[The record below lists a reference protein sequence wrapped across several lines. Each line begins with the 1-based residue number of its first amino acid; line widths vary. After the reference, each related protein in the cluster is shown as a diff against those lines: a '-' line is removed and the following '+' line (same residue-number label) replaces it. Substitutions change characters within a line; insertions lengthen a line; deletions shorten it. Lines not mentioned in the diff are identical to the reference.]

1 MRMNRFFAY
10 IAVLLLGLSIVAVAN
25 DAEVKTFDV
34 QAGEL
39 PAAVLE
45 AVENTFQERGALT
58 SDIIG
63 TSGNIDIEF
72 DTTISMTFAG
82 DGAGYKNSVGY
93 FTYNDLGE
101 ILEQHIVFENFSG
114 TGPGIAGGGDLN
126 VGDTV
131 EIGTFQPGENVGF
144 FLLADG
150 FRNNNAKQW
159 STIESMN
166 SDGKDHDAVLLIEEI
181 GILIGFED
189 LRNLGDR
196 DYNDAMLLITSVI
209 QALEED
215 LAEEEVSP
223 YDTAATNTSAVL
235 GISNAEARKLVQKYG
250 HIATN
255 RAAENAT
262 DAETF
267 WASLLGY
274 DVCGGPVGTDAMY
287 IDFQLR
293 NPVTG
298 MAVEEE
304 HVMLTIVADPNNIID
319 VVRMPFNHETE
330 SYSFNLRSLD
340 LAPGNYSLYIGFGNG
355 STSMVLAWC
364 RRSSSSSA
372 GGSPW

>member
-10 IAVLLLGLSIVAVAN
+10 IAVLLLGLSIVAVAD
-25 DAEVKTFDV
+25 DAEEKTFEV
-34 QAGEL
+34 QASEL

-58 SDIIG
+58 SEIINA
-63 TSGNIDIEF
+63 SGNIDIEF
-72 DTTISMTFAG
+72 DTTISMTFVG
-82 DGAGYKNSVGY
+82 EGAGFKNSVGY
-93 FTYNDLGE
+93 FTYNELGE
-101 ILEQHIVFENFSG
+101 ILEQHTVFENFSG
-114 TGPGIAGGGDLN
+114 TGSGLAGGGDLN

-150 FRNNNAKQW
+150 FRTANAKQW

-166 SDGKDHDAVLLIEEI
+166 SDGKDHDAVLSIEEI
-181 GILIGFED
+181 GMLIGFED

-196 DYNDAMLLITSVI
+196 DYNDAMLLITTVI

-215 LAEEEVSP
+215 LAEEEASP
-223 YDTAATNTSAVL
+223 VETAAANTSAVL
-235 GISNAEARKLVQKYG
+235 GISNAEARKLVQEYG
-250 HIATN
+250 LYAAN

-267 WASLLGY
+267 WASLMGY
-274 DVCGGPVGTDAMY
+274 DVLSTAIAGGGGSVGTDAMY

-293 NPVTG
+293 NPVSGT
-298 MAVEEE
+298 AVEEE

-340 LAPGNYSLYIGFGNG
+340 LIPGNYSLYIGFGNG
-355 STSMVLAWC
+355 STSKVIQLVVPDL
-364 RRSSSSSA
+364 
-372 GGSPW
+372 G